1 MNQAGKLNKSAERRR
16 REAGFDLS
24 AATFSKRTQPAWQ
37 SSMMARNKIVPKEE
51 LQDFLK
57 RLNYLYAREL
67 EEIELKSDIAKLIA
81 SGEIE
86 NSQEPA
92 YDLMLCK
99 QTVPRYVPPRTKC
112 KRASP
117 HINSTEHKQIVNLT
131 AQAISQ
137 YEKAAKK
144 GKAPPVLCR
153 SKSTGSSP
161 GLVQYHGPSTH
172 LINIA
177 YGGPKHPKTQRK
189 IGYSPLKQPEKAKTI
204 PVRFERPI
212 SAPPKYHAGS
222 DSETD
227 CAQSGAGQDDTLR
240 VPTTMTEEETSEE
253 EERCAPYREC
263 VQPEPP
269 LIVRLDKNLPKAMVE
284 RKKAQE
290 AAVVLREKRKKE
302 LVNRKQEE
310 RALARKLRFKPN
322 YITITPPQVSAPP
335 KPPARRT
342 RVLLNNPKPPSTSKT
357 AAQFSQL
364 SINNVSSMESG
375 LTEEDIQTFVR
386 QSRLTRDM
394 LNINVKNN
402 KLSMIFDEKSL
413 QCEKMLRREI
423 QRHRAGKNPT
433 YCII

>member
-1 MNQAGKLNKSAERRR
+1 MDAVQSKISI
-16 REAGFDLS
+16 
-24 AATFSKRTQPAWQ
+24 FS
-37 SSMMARNKIVPKEE
+37 E
-51 LQDFLK
+51 L
-57 RLNYLYAREL
+57 
-67 EEIELKSDIAKLIA
+67 
-81 SGEIE
+81 
-86 NSQEPA
+86 
-92 YDLMLCK
+92 
-99 QTVPRYVPPRTKC
+99 TV
-112 KRASP
+112 S
-117 HINSTEHKQIVNLT
+117 
-131 AQAISQ
+131 
-137 YEKAAKK
+137 
-144 GKAPPVLCR
+144 
-153 SKSTGSSP
+153 
-161 GLVQYHGPSTH
+161 
-172 LINIA
+172 
-177 YGGPKHPKTQRK
+177 
-189 IGYSPLKQPEKAKTI
+189 
-204 PVRFERPI
+204 
-212 SAPPKYHAGS
+212 S

-227 CAQSGAGQDDTLR
+227 CAQSTAGPDDVLR

-253 EERCAPYREC
+253 EERCSTLREC

-302 LVNRKQEE
+302 LVHRKQEE
-310 RALARKLRFKPN
+310 RALERKLRFKPS
-322 YITITPPQVSAPP
+322 YITITPPKVSAPP

-364 SINNVSSMESG
+364 SINNVSSMETG

-402 KLSMIFDEKSL
+402 KLSMVFDEKSL